1 MWSSSSTSRRK
12 KAGLPASPPNN
23 AGRRNVQSGWNEDRA
38 NEMFDELVVEEMPD
52 AADMEGEIL
61 VFIECLVCQ

>member
-23 AGRRNVQSGWNEDRA
+23 VGRRNVQSGWNEDRA

-61 VFIECLVCQ
+61 VLLNV